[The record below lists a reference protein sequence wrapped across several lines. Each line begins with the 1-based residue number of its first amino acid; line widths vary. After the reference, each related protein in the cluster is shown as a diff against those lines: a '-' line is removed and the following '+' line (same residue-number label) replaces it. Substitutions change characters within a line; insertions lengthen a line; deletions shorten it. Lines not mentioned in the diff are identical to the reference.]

1 MKVAIVGAGLI
12 GRLIALRLIPAN
24 HEITL
29 LEANSFDNPTSA
41 VALSAG
47 LISPMSESVRIPP
60 QVLELGFQ
68 SYRLWPEILRNLN
81 ELDPEHQPVTY
92 QTDGTIAVSFQEE
105 QTCLLEHKQK
115 LQRAL
120 SDYPSNLQM
129 LYNEEVAAVEPELE
143 RFETAIFLKV
153 GRHTH
158 ADKLAQKLGS
168 VRGEVIRVHTKNVKL
183 TRPVLVIQQRFTI
196 YIVPKPNNIF
206 VVGAT
211 DIDKHGSQA
220 VTVRSSLDLL
230 SALYAIHPGFS
241 GAEIMSVIA
250 GERAFYEN
258 QIPAV
263 TEYENILTLNG
274 LNRHGWLAGPALVE
288 SLIQK
293 IS

>member
-1 MKVAIVGAGLI
+1 M
-12 GRLIALRLIPAN
+12 
-24 HEITL
+24 
-29 LEANSFDNPTSA
+29 
-41 VALSAG
+41 
-47 LISPMSESVRIPP
+47 
-60 QVLELGFQ
+60 
-68 SYRLWPEILRNLN
+68 
-81 ELDPEHQPVTY
+81 
-92 QTDGTIAVSFQEE
+92 
-105 QTCLLEHKQK
+105 KQK

-143 RFETAIFLKV
+143 RFETAIFLNDEANLCNAEFLKSSSRAIRKHASIVDYWALKGDGTELQKQYDWVLDCRGAGAV